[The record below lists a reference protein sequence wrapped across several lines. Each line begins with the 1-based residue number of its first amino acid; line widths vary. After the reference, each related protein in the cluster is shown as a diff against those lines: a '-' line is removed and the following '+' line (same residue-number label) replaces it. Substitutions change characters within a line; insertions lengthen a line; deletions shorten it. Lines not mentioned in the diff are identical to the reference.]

1 MQRHGRK
8 PQILP
13 KSPYS
18 SFPPPR
24 VESRL
29 LSLEARFA
37 QLDSSLQSLEHEF
50 DLQAEMLEEDLRRDV
65 PWAPAAR

>member
-1 MQRHGRK
+1 MHCHDRNPSEIPCLLFSR
-8 PQILP
+8 
-13 KSPYS
+13 
-18 SFPPPR
+18 PR

-37 QLDSSLQSLEHEF
+37 QLDCSLQTLAHDF
-50 DLQAEMLEEDLRRDV
+50 DLQAERLQQDLRRDV